1 MLPHHLTP
9 SPTPPI
15 CALFSPHLPPPP
27 IIPAVEGYLEQAL
40 LAAGMML
47 PSNFGDLFK
56 IGWSRSSRTDKGV
69 HSVATV
75 VSVKLELPESL
86 FQKGQDPQ
94 EEERAGL
101 AAADAI
107 NAHLPPSIRV
117 FGAVPVTK

>member
-56 IGWSRSSRTDKGV
+56 IGWSRSSRTDKGCNV
-69 HSVATV
+69 VAVQCGGSAMWWQCNV
-75 VSVKLELPESL
+75 VAVQCGGSAMWWQCNVVAVQCALKGTAYERVRPVLP
-86 FQKGQDPQ
+86 
-94 EEERAGL
+94 
-101 AAADAI
+101 
-107 NAHLPPSIRV
+107 
-117 FGAVPVTK
+117 